1 MLKKTLILGIILTSL
16 LVFSTLSASAIEET
30 KTIEDNED
38 DVLKTDALDL
48 ETGTTVSYKPN
59 VDIKK
64 IICEQKD
71 QSVTVTLTVKGKI
84 ENRGNIEDLIGSADD
99 DYDSPDLS
107 LDFVMYAIDIE
118 TSSTSYAIQY
128 INKVCDMT
136 KNYDEEI
143 EPRSFSDDG
152 SNLVVSFDLQD
163 NDETLV
169 SVSAATMDMKLLAF
183 MGDTYMDVAPDP
195 EDLVVTA
202 SGPSKGKINETISFS
217 GDVNGGSP
225 DYEWEWD
232 FGDGTGVS
240 YEKNPSYKYNESGT
254 YEVTLYVSD
263 ENLNLGSDSFKITI
277 SDNNNYISK
286 NDDDDIRDDVT
297 SAASPLFVFIGLI
310 AIIVVIGIAVLVHII
325 RK

>member
-30 KTIEDNED
+30 KTIEDKED
-38 DVLKTDALDL
+38 DVTDGLDV

-64 IICEQKD
+64 IICVQKD

-84 ENRGNIEDLIGSADD
+84 ENRGNIKDLIGD
-99 DYDSPDLS
+99 PDEDPGSSGFSFNLVS
-107 LDFVMYAIDIE
+107 YTIDIE
-118 TSSTSYAIQY
+118 TSSTSYAILY
-128 INKVCDMT
+128 INKVCNMT

-163 NDETLV
+163 DDETLV
-169 SVSAATMDMKLLAF
+169 SVSAATMDMMFLVAT
-183 MGDTYMDVAPDP
+183 GDIYMDFAPDP
-195 EDLVVTA
+195 VDLEVTA
-202 SGPSKGKINETISFS
+202 SGPSKGKVNENISFS
-217 GDVNGGSP
+217 GDVDGGSP

-232 FGDGTGVS
+232 FGDDTGVS
-240 YEKNPSYKYNESGT
+240 YEKNPTYKYTESGT

-263 ENLNLGSDSFKITI
+263 ENLNYGSDSFKITI
-277 SDNNNYISK
+277 SDNNDENSN
-286 NDDDDIRDDVT
+286 NDDNDSSDDVT

-310 AIIVVIGIAVLVHII
+310 AIIVVIGVAVLVHII

>member
-1 MLKKTLILGIILTSL
+1 
-16 LVFSTLSASAIEET
+16 
-30 KTIEDNED
+30 
-38 DVLKTDALDL
+38 
-48 ETGTTVSYKPN
+48 
-59 VDIKK
+59 
-64 IICEQKD
+64 
-71 QSVTVTLTVKGKI
+71 
-84 ENRGNIEDLIGSADD
+84 
-99 DYDSPDLS
+99 
-107 LDFVMYAIDIE
+107 
-118 TSSTSYAIQY
+118 
-128 INKVCDMT
+128 
-136 KNYDEEI
+136 
-143 EPRSFSDDG
+143 
-152 SNLVVSFDLQD
+152 
-163 NDETLV
+163 
-169 SVSAATMDMKLLAF
+169 
-183 MGDTYMDVAPDP
+183 MDVAPDP